1 VRRSGPTYRPQIANG
16 GRRELRPQPDDN
28 DRASDVDH
36 TGVDH
41 NHIHHGGVDHYHGK
55 SHDDYQ
61 HATAPTDGFLSSV
74 DTMKES
80 MLGITDGCSC
90 LSAAQIADDV
100 NLSAQVSPAYIRVDT
115 HMDYPAYAL
124 KWANAV
130 HAAGRHV
137 WFRSHPNSW
146 EGSNGTSA
154 ILTPAAYLTF
164 ENNWILGN
172 PGLFK
177 SGDILDA
184 NPEAENNRYWVN
196 TYGPNW
202 SWQGAPDAATDAFN
216 NFLVAVKTTADTA
229 LAQLGITGVDTSIRS
244 VNEWFGQNPT
254 ALNHSTITALGHL
267 TIDSYQTRTRRS
279 CYRRQRLADGPQH
292 GPRRPSRRQNRYRR
306 DGLQQR
312 HQCDR
317 QPAG

>member
-1 VRRSGPTYRPQIANG
+1 M
-16 GRRELRPQPDDN
+16 D
-28 DRASDVDH
+28 
-36 TGVDH
+36 
-41 NHIHHGGVDHYHGK
+41 
-55 SHDDYQ
+55 
-61 HATAPTDGFLSSV
+61 
-74 DTMKES
+74 
-80 MLGITDGCSC
+80 TDGCSC
-90 LSAAQIADDV
+90 LNAVQIADDV
-100 NLSAQVSPAYIRVDT
+100 NLSAQVSPAYISVDT

-124 KWANAV
+124 EWANAV

-154 ILTPAAYLTF
+154 ILTPTAYLTF
-164 ENNWILGN
+164 ENNWILAN

-184 NPEAENNRYWVN
+184 NPEAENSPYWVN

-229 LAQLGITGVDTSIRS
+229 LAQLGITGVDTGVRS

-254 ALNHSTITALGHL
+254 ALYPSTITALGHL
-267 TIDSYQTRTRRS
+267 TIDSYPDQNTTDPATAANDWLTVLNTVHGVRPGVKIVIGEMGYSNAINVTDT
-279 CYRRQRLADGPQH
+279 QQANVLAAELAVMKPLTWLSGQNYWVGAGTSNSGGYTH
-292 GPRRPSRRQNRYRR
+292 LFAGSSGAWTLRPAASELAAYFNAR
-306 DGLQQR
+306 
-312 HQCDR
+312 
-317 QPAG
+317 